1 MKELTK
7 ISGGKVWSDHPYMV
21 GNLGVKDTKSIMHQT
36 WHAVS
41 EWLPDVK
48 TERTYQNFRG
58 QSMVRSLQTDS
69 IIVSHLMKIVVLITI
84 LFIIL
89 AVSLKFWVQLKY
101 NI

>member
-21 GNLGVKDTKSIMHQT
+21 GNLGVKDTKSIMLQT

-58 QSMVRSLQTDS
+58 QSVVRSSQTDTYYDLYFA
-69 IIVSHLMKIVVLITI
+69 IIWASSYQITF
-84 LFIIL
+84 LFIHCNDT
-89 AVSLKFWVQLKY
+89 